1 MKILL
6 SSDDKS
12 AVLGMKYLVKS
23 LENLKVLFIVTA
35 SKKKL
40 NLNYLNVTLQY
51 LLEAGCKPGI
61 FDISGV
67 SEEELRSTVNKYDL
81 ILMGGGDTFYLM
93 NEIRKTGFDKIL
105 KEWIKTKPYVGIS
118 AGSYIMQP
126 TIEIPTWYH
135 PKEEWDYLTDFTAVN
150 VVNFFFLVHAQ
161 KKDTEAIINRAKT
174 ENKELM
180 IVNDGEALLVEDEKI
195 EKLKFF

>member
-6 SSDDKS
+6 SSDYKS

-67 SEEELRSTVNKYDL
+67 SEEELRLCV
-81 ILMGGGDTFYLM
+81 
-93 NEIRKTGFDKIL
+93 
-105 KEWIKTKPYVGIS
+105 
-118 AGSYIMQP
+118 
-126 TIEIPTWYH
+126 
-135 PKEEWDYLTDFTAVN
+135 PKKGYLTGCHLPCLPQCSAYRRSTY
-150 VVNFFFLVHAQ
+150 
-161 KKDTEAIINRAKT
+161 
-174 ENKELM
+174 
-180 IVNDGEALLVEDEKI
+180 
-195 EKLKFF
+195 